1 MVGIGLIGTG
11 YWGKNHARNWKEML
25 NEGIIDK
32 LVFCDID
39 EMRVK
44 ELAGGDVPYTTDYKS
59 LLNDKDIHAVD
70 IVTPSN
76 THFPLGKDAILA
88 DKDVFVEKPLTMCTK
103 EAQDL
108 VKLAEDKKKI
118 LMPGHL
124 FRYHPG
130 VTAVRNMI
138 KNDEL
143 GRIYYL
149 YTNRMAYST
158 PRRDMGVMYALGV
171 HELDLYCYLL
181 GVDYPNQAKITQGTF
196 LQPNIEEF
204 ASILMEFDNNVSG
217 YAIESWIS
225 PFDKKRR
232 NLTIVGSK
240 KSVKIDYMKHNE
252 IYVFDGAIESREEDN
267 GMIPVVSEGEVKT
280 VSIPEKEPLKEEL
293 CDFVR
298 SIKSRKQPVS
308 DMYSGMRAV
317 EMVER
322 CLKDGFFRPEENL

>member
-25 NEGIIDK
+25 KEGIIDK
-32 LVFCDID
+32 LIFCDID
-39 EMRVK
+39 EARVK
-44 ELAGGDVPYTTDYKS
+44 ELSGGEVEYTTDYRQI
-59 LLNDKDIHAVD
+59 LQDKDINAVD
-70 IVTPSN
+70 IVTPSH
-76 THFPLGKDAILA
+76 THFPLGKDAMLA
-88 DKDVFVEKPLTMCTK
+88 GKDVFVEKPMTMNIK
-103 EAQDL
+103 ESAEF
-108 VKLAEDKKKI
+108 VKLAEEHKKI

-130 VTAVRNMI
+130 VSKVREMI
-138 KNDEL
+138 AEGEF

-149 YTNRMAYST
+149 FTNRMAYST

-181 GVDYPNQAKITQGTF
+181 GVKYPNIAKMTEGTF
-196 LQPNIEEF
+196 LQPGIEEF
-204 ASILMEFDNNVSG
+204 ANILMEFDNNISG
-217 YAIESWIS
+217 YAIESWMS
-225 PFDKKRR
+225 PFDKKMR

-252 IYVFDGAIESREEDN
+252 IEIFDGIIESQEGDN
-267 GMIPVVSEGEVKT
+267 GMFPVVAEGTVKT
-280 VSIPEKEPLKEEL
+280 ISIPEKEPLKTEL
-293 CDFVR
+293 TDFVN

-317 EMVER
+317 EMVEE
-322 CLKDGFFRPEENL
+322 CLRKGYFKPEK